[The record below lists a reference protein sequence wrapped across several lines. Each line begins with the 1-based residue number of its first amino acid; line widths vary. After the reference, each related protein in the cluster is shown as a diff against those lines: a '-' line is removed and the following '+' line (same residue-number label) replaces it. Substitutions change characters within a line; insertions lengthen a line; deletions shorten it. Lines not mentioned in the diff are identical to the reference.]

1 MKDVGSDMGVKN
13 ISELDLKEIY
23 GICETKKCY
32 KKQVNQYKITKIKIY
47 KQSKI
52 IKHFMSSKKFFLYV
66 CMYKIYLISA

>member
-13 ISELDLKEIY
+13 ISELGLKEIY

-47 KQSKI
+47 KTQK
-52 IKHFMSSKKFFLYV
+52 
-66 CMYKIYLISA
+66 